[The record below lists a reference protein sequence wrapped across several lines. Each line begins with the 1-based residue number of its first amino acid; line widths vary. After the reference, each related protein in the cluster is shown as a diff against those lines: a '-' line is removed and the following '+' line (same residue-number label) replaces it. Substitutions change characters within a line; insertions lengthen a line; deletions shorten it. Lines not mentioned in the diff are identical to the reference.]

1 MLGIYWESRGIQ
13 SQRMSVVL
21 SVRRVAVEAGGFC
34 GRQAPTITEAV
45 ISNSPLATW
54 IHRLRVRF
62 QSFLRVRSQ
71 MSFFGWARFVWRS
84 FRPRPW
90 VVPTRIQ
97 PDAL

>member
-1 MLGIYWESRGIQ
+1 MADAR
-13 SQRMSVVL
+13 
-21 SVRRVAVEAGGFC
+21 RRVAA
-34 GRQAPTITEAV
+34 
-45 ISNSPLATW
+45 W

-71 MSFFGWARFVWRS
+71 MSFFGWARFVWRPY
-84 FRPRPW
+84 RPRPW

>member
-1 MLGIYWESRGIQ
+1 M
-13 SQRMSVVL
+13 
-21 SVRRVAVEAGGFC
+21 EAGGFC
-34 GRQAPTITEAV
+34 GRQAPKITEAV
-45 ISNSPLATW
+45 ISNSPVATW

-84 FRPRPW
+84 YRPRPW
-90 VVPTRIQ
+90 VAPTRIQ